1 MSNYT
6 AEAAAYSGK
15 IASFKSTASQ
25 IIGELDGVK
34 SKLSSTED
42 STLKSNVITKI
53 NLLKAQIDSLVG
65 EAESNATKLA
75 AEARRLDEENNKSLG
90 LNTVSHT
97 QTNIP
102 GVNEQESG
110 TENELDVHLG
120 DEEDNKPKAQ
130 KAIDIHLGESP
141 TNSVVTGSPL
151 NTNNSKNGT
160 GGLPRYV

>member
-6 AEAAAYSGK
+6 AEAATYSGK
-15 IASFKSTASQ
+15 VASFQAIVAQ
-25 IIGELDGVK
+25 INSNLDSAK
-34 SKLSSTED
+34 NKLSGTAD
-42 STLKSNVITKI
+42 SALKSNVC
-53 NLLKAQIDSLVG
+53 DSIANIKSQLESIVS
-65 EAESNATKLA
+65 EASANASKLA

-97 QTNIP
+97 QTNIL
-102 GVNEQESG
+102 GVTEQESG

-120 DEEDNKPKAQ
+120 DEENNKPKSQ